1 MCRMGF
7 VSTTSIVDQTKTI
20 RDASNF
26 YSDENPDGFGF
37 AYLHQGRIIYYS
49 KTKESAKQ
57 YWMRNPQTRILSHLS
72 LFHDRRASIGSI
84 SSSNSHPFVSNQVA
98 LAHNGTLHNYEKL
111 RNHLIEKRFNF
122 TSQTDSEILLALW
135 IFYKAKFISKL
146 TEWNVDGKITTIIL
160 TLDGLY
166 LYTNNNAMVIYKT
179 KNALMGFSDTRFMGS
194 ENAVQ
199 IHNKVLYFISGNNII
214 PMTQNSNTF

>member
-7 VSTTSIVDQTKTI
+7 VSTTSITDHTKI
-20 RDASNF
+20 IKDASTF

-37 AYLHQGRIIYYS
+37 AYLREGRIIYYS

-57 YWMRNPQTRILSHLS
+57 YWMMNPQTKIISHLS
-72 LFHDRRASIGSI
+72 LFHDRKASVGSI

-98 LAHNGTLHNYEKL
+98 LAHNGTLHNYERLKK
-111 RNHLIEKRFNF
+111 HLIEKGFNF

-135 IFYKAKFISKL
+135 IFYKTKFISKL
-146 TEWNVDGKITTIIL
+146 TEWNVDGKVTTIIL

-166 LYTNNNAMVIYKT
+166 LYTNNNAMVVYKT
-179 KNALMGFSDTRFMGS
+179 KNSLMGFSDTRFLGS
-194 ENAVQ
+194 EDATQ
-199 IHNKVLYFISGNNII
+199 IRPKVLYFVSGNNITPI
-214 PMTQNSNTF
+214 SQNSNTF